1 MRNDYKEFT
10 SVDLNKLLIGR
21 LRIIENRYKGKKI
34 LIFIDSLDQL
44 NRLDYDLNW
53 FVKTYPA
60 NTKLIYSTLTNYHN
74 IIEVLKAKG
83 LDDDCFLHISK
94 LDYKTSLQMYDN
106 LMSKKE
112 RVLARNEQ
120 RDAVK
125 ALFQNKWTGLYPL
138 YVKLIFDITENWCFF
153 KTIED
158 DFGELLVT
166 KCLSYLTLS
175 GESGISDNELEAV
188 LSIDEELLS
197 HLFKKQNSPI
207 KKFPIT
213 LWNRIKFY
221 LHEYLSF
228 KEVDKT
234 QVYSWFVNRI

>member
-1 MRNDYKEFT
+1 M
-10 SVDLNKLLIGR
+10 
-21 LRIIENRYKGKKI
+21 
-34 LIFIDSLDQL
+34 
-44 NRLDYDLNW
+44 
-53 FVKTYPA
+53 
-60 NTKLIYSTLTNYHN
+60 
-74 IIEVLKAKG
+74 LKAKG

-138 YVKLIFDITENWCFF
+138 YVKLIFDITENWCSFTEVSKEFSKLIDINKSILHVF